1 MNGNPVN
8 CFRNGR
14 NYNSLRVRTLAVIRI
29 YDEPS
34 DLTFVFDDLV
44 RFHGTKSICG
54 LTVSFKVMEAA
65 WQELW
70 TGAPPRREELSVAS
84 GFPGPGTRDGFEM
97 VTRAV
102 SRDAFRI
109 IPDAKPTPLVSE
121 AAKGAYFF
129 QLSDNRQIIELG
141 LKPGMLPDDFIR
153 RRGAMAR
160 GEASFSDVTDFRK
173 IQFGFSERL
182 LSLAPQDAV
191 NVIDV
196 RPVSS

>member
-1 MNGNPVN
+1 M
-8 CFRNGR
+8 
-14 NYNSLRVRTLAVIRI
+14 RVRTLAVIRI

-70 TGAPPRREELSVAS
+70 TGAPPRREEMSVAS

-153 RRGAMAR
+153 RRRAMAR

-182 LSLAPQDAV
+182 LSLAPKDAV
-191 NVIDV
+191 NIIDV